1 MARRV
6 GHRRVIRGPELRR
19 PWLSTGSRRAHVLHV
34 GSLGWCDV
42 AGPSFACIDVEEV
55 LFVDE
60 DPGGAEI
67 PKSASDPTRRTRE
80 VSDPAGWEVEHGPA
94 DLVLTVQQLDSAD

>member
-1 MARRV
+1 MGR
-6 GHRRVIRGPELRR
+6 
-19 PWLSTGSRRAHVLHV
+19 WSWSLSGNRWA
-34 GSLGWCDV
+34 
-42 AGPSFACIDVEEV
+42 A
-55 LFVDE
+55 
-60 DPGGAEI
+60 GGAEI